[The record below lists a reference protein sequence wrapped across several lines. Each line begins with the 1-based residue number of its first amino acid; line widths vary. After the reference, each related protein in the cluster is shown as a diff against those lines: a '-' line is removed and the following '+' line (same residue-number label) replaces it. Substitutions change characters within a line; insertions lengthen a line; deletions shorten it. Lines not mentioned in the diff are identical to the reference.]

1 MFRKMQLSTS
11 RWMGKGWVQDEKGV
25 SLVETLVA
33 VAILGLAVVAA
44 LTALSTGSLAVAT
57 ADQETTAQSLARW
70 QLEETKAAPYS
81 ATYSAITQPD
91 YNISVGVDPIDVDPM
106 AANIQKITV
115 TVSRASKVLL
125 VVEGY
130 KVNR

>member
-1 MFRKMQLSTS
+1 MFRKMRLATS
-11 RWMGKGWVQDEKGV
+11 QWMGRGWVQDERGA
-25 SLVETLVA
+25 SLVEALVA
-33 VAILGLAVVAA
+33 VAILGLAIVAA

-57 ADQETTAQSLARW
+57 VDQEATAQSLARW
-70 QLEETKAAPYS
+70 QLEEIKAAPYS

-91 YNISVGVDPIDVDPM
+91 YTISVGVDPM

-115 TVSRASKVLL
+115 TISRASKVLQ

>member
-1 MFRKMQLSTS
+1 MFRKMRLATS
-11 RWMGKGWVQDEKGV
+11 QWMGRGWVQDERGV

-44 LTALSTGSLAVAT
+44 LTALSTGSLAMAT
-57 ADQETTAQSLARW
+57 ADQGVTAQSLARW
-70 QLEETKAAPYS
+70 QLEEIKAAPYS
-81 ATYSAITQPD
+81 ATYSAIAQPD
-91 YNISVGVDPIDVDPM
+91 YNISLGVNLI

-115 TVSRASKVLL
+115 TISRANKVLL